1 MYKQDII
8 ILFFSSYNLYMKT
21 IKLIIK
27 SFLIGFFMMFPGAS
41 GGTLAVI
48 FSMYDELVEVISK
61 LFVNFHNSFKYLVI
75 FAFSLLLGIFSSS
88 MFLTYFFAKYN
99 FELSFL
105 FIGIVLAFTIRFM
118 IDTNIKNDKW
128 YYIFVILLG
137 AILSVSVNFIKG
149 INIDTNNYFSLF
161 ILGIIL
167 AISLILPG
175 ISISYVMLVFGIY
188 GDVILAIKEFDLM
201 YLFKIGISLL
211 IGILLVKLETF
222 YT

>member
-1 MYKQDII
+1 
-8 ILFFSSYNLYMKT
+8 
-21 IKLIIK
+21 
-27 SFLIGFFMMFPGAS
+27 MMFPGAS

-75 FAFSLLLGIFSSS
+75 FSFSLFLGIFTSSV
-88 MFLTYFFAKYN
+88 FLTYFFAKYN

-105 FIGIVLAFTIRFM
+105 FIGIVLAFTLRFM
-118 IDTNIKNDKW
+118 IDKNIKNDKW

-137 AILSVSVNFIKG
+137 ALLSVGINFIKG
-149 INIDTNNYFSLF
+149 INIDTNNYISLF

-167 AISLILPG
+167 AVSLVLPG

-188 GDVILAIKEFDLM
+188 YDVILAIKEFDLT

-211 IGILLVKLETF
+211 IGILLIKLPKKEKKEN
-222 YT
+222 